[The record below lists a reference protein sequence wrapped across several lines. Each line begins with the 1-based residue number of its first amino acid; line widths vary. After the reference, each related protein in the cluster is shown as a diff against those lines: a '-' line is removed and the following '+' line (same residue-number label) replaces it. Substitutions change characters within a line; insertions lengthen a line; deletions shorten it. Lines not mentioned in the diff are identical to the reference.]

1 MTPAD
6 VTAQKAAIRAAMR
19 AARRGF
25 AGPPLGVP
33 APFTALLDRW
43 TGVGGVIAS
52 YVPVGG
58 EADPAPLAAA
68 AIAHGWRLALPHVS
82 TRAAPM
88 RFLSCFPDA
97 PLVPGPFG
105 LRQPESNAEP
115 LDPDIILTPLIAFDD
130 RLARLGQGAGHYD
143 RAFAELPLARRLGIG
158 WSIQRVPKVPVDPWD
173 VPLHGVVTE
182 SGWIGPDSL

>member
-6 VTAQKAAIRAAMR
+6 VTGQKAAIRAAIR
-19 AARRGF
+19 VARRGF
-25 AGPPLGVP
+25 AGPPLSVP

-68 AIAHGWRLALPHVS
+68 AIARGWRLALPHVT

-105 LRQPESNAEP
+105 LRQPESSAEP
-115 LDPDIILTPLIAFDD
+115 LSPDIILTPLVAFDD
-130 RLARLGQGAGHYD
+130 RLARLGQGAGYYD
-143 RAFAELPLARRLGIG
+143 RAFAALPDAVRLGIG

-173 VPLHGVVTE
+173 VPLHGVITDI
-182 SGWIGPDSL
+182 GWIGPETL